1 MGAQKTRLAKGA
13 QARPQLLDLL
23 KWGESLAKGQLVAVN
38 VDRADRHL
46 EGGFWL
52 ALVQGPA
59 FPAPADMALATDV
72 FEEGWLVVTQHVK
85 RALSAVVW
93 LAAAAYTRG

>member
-46 EGGFWL
+46 EGGF
-52 ALVQGPA
+52 
-59 FPAPADMALATDV
+59 
-72 FEEGWLVVTQHVK
+72 GWRSCRDPPSQRRRTWRLRRTCSR
-85 RALSAVVW
+85 RAGSS
-93 LAAAAYTRG
+93 